1 MSADETPH
9 PEAALLP
16 WFLSG
21 TLEAGE
27 ARAVE
32 RHLEACAACRA
43 ERDEWARLRTALA
56 TEAESRPAP
65 PPELYAAVQSR
76 IAGEARGAAGVA
88 RRAEPWWERW
98 AAAAFGLLPPR
109 LAPAAAL
116 AVIALQLGLLT
127 GAGVLVYRATHGPA
141 VTLSGPETGLRP
153 VPGAVRL
160 RVAFRESA
168 TAGEIGALLQ
178 RLDARI
184 VGGPSAAGFY
194 LVEAPATVEGRTP
207 IEALERSGLT
217 RFVERVE

>member
-1 MSADETPH
+1 VSADQTPH
-9 PEAALLP
+9 AEAALLP
-16 WFLSG
+16 WYLSG
-21 TLEAGE
+21 TLEAGD

-43 ERDEWARLRTALA
+43 EREQWTRLRAALA
-56 TEAESRPAP
+56 TEVESRPAP
-65 PPELYAAVQSR
+65 PPGLFAAVQSR
-76 IAGEARGAAGVA
+76 IAGQARAAAGVA

-98 AAAAFGLLPPR
+98 AAAIFDLLPPR
-109 LAPAAAL
+109 LAPATAL
-116 AVIALQLGLLT
+116 AVIVLELGLLA

-141 VTLSGPETGLRP
+141 VTLSGPETGPPP
-153 VPGAVRL
+153 VAGAVRL
-160 RVAFRESA
+160 RVAFRENA

-194 LVEAPATVEGRTP
+194 LVEAPPSVEGGAS
-207 IEALERSGLT
+207 IETLERSGLT